1 MTIMAAAVVFMGSCK
16 KTDDYFIS
24 PNEPSELTMPVL
36 LSSTEVGTMN
46 TYEGEIARTASILV
60 QQNVGAQ
67 FQSQDPQFYNLI
79 EDQFNNQWKQLY
91 QTLENARQL
100 EALAGTA
107 NPHYRGLSRVLSAMN
122 WGLLTDMWGDIPY
135 TEALKIKEGIISPKF
150 DQQQVVLAGIINMLD
165 MAIADFAQPLSANV
179 KVPGGEDIIFGGDMA
194 MWNKT
199 AHTLK
204 ARYLNRYSNK
214 STYDPTAIIAALSNG
229 IQSSSENCMAI
240 HADGNALNQ
249 WFAFENS
256 RGYIVSCQTFVD
268 SLLLRPQDLR
278 IEYYFSTN
286 DSGKYVGSPV
296 DVTND
301 DATISRWGTYLVGSG
316 SAPFPLVTYSEAK
329 FIEAEALNRSGNPL
343 AADALNDAIKASCSE
358 VSGGAYDGVDIA
370 VYTPATIDMSRI
382 IYEKWLSLFGQ
393 PEAYTD
399 YRRTGYPNLTPNAQG
414 QISEIPKRFPVPQD
428 ERVNNPNAPSP
439 AITTPVWWAQ

>member
-1 MTIMAAAVVFMGSCK
+1 MKISNKIMTIMAAAVVFMGSCK

-46 TYEGEIARTASILV
+46 TYEGEVARTASILV

-179 KVPGGEDIIFGGDMA
+179 KVPGGDDIIFGGDMD
-194 MWNKT
+194 MWNK
-199 AHTLK
+199 
-204 ARYLNRYSNK
+204 N
-214 STYDPTAIIAALSNG
+214 STY
-229 IQSSSENCMAI
+229 
-240 HADGNALNQ
+240 
-249 WFAFENS
+249 
-256 RGYIVSCQTFVD
+256 
-268 SLLLRPQDLR
+268 
-278 IEYYFSTN
+278 
-286 DSGKYVGSPV
+286 
-296 DVTND
+296 
-301 DATISRWGTYLVGSG
+301 
-316 SAPFPLVTYSEAK
+316 
-329 FIEAEALNRSGNPL
+329 AES
-343 AADALNDAIKASCSE
+343 
-358 VSGGAYDGVDIA
+358 
-370 VYTPATIDMSRI
+370 
-382 IYEKWLSLFGQ
+382 
-393 PEAYTD
+393 
-399 YRRTGYPNLTPNAQG
+399 
-414 QISEIPKRFPVPQD
+414 
-428 ERVNNPNAPSP
+428 
-439 AITTPVWWAQ
+439 